1 MIHIKN
7 HLAAWIA
14 LAVLLAV
21 PPVSAVADNVVPPV
35 SASNDSKD
43 NPKWVKGVGDPF
55 AGKQKSLICQGCHG
69 VDGHSTDEMIP
80 KLAGQYEGYI
90 AKQMRN
96 YQAGTRTHEY
106 MNGMASPLSDQDL
119 DDISAYFSNQTRMK
133 GKPSALN
140 KRGQELFLKGNIAK
154 GVMICVYCHGGAGK
168 GLESDIAMYPVIGG
182 QNKAYLIKTLKD
194 FRQDERF
201 NSPSIIMNKIV
212 RSLSDAD
219 IEALSDYMS
228 SL

>member
-1 MIHIKN
+1 M
-7 HLAAWIA
+7 AAWIA
-14 LAVLLAV
+14 LAVLF
-21 PPVSAVADNVVPPV
+21 VVPPV
-35 SASNDSKD
+35 SAGSD
-43 NPKWVKGVGDPF
+43 NMDKPKWIKGVGDPF

-168 GLESDIAMYPVIGG
+168 GLEADIAMYPVIGG
-182 QNKAYLIKTLKD
+182 QHKTYLIKTLKD
-194 FRQDERF
+194 FRQDDRF
-201 NSPSIIMNKIV
+201 NSPSVVMNKIV

-219 IEALSDYMS
+219 IEALADYMS